1 MSRTAALGFSSLQS
15 VCTNPYSIYRGPPFC
30 KPPRLRACAPAYA
43 EEPRH
48 ESPRHR
54 RKNRRIVSPRAPFP
68 QISKPALDHAR
79 RQGDISQLAYLVMG
93 GRDPAIA
100 FLNGENVVLG
110 GRPLAIATASPEG
123 YVQVVEIIRSGASV
137 PEST

>member
-1 MSRTAALGFSSLQS
+1 MNRPDTAERTVASSRPVRQFHK
-15 VCTNPYSIYRGPPFC
+15 YR
-30 KPPRLRACAPAYA
+30 
-43 EEPRH
+43 
-48 ESPRHR
+48 SPL
-54 RKNRRIVSPRAPFP
+54 S
-68 QISKPALDHAR
+68 LDHAR

-123 YVQVVEIIRSGASV
+123 YVQVAEIIRSGASV

>member
-1 MSRTAALGFSSLQS
+1 MNRPDTAERTVASSRPVRHFHK
-15 VCTNPYSIYRGPPFC
+15 YR
-30 KPPRLRACAPAYA
+30 
-43 EEPRH
+43 
-48 ESPRHR
+48 SPL
-54 RKNRRIVSPRAPFP
+54 S
-68 QISKPALDHAR
+68 LDHAR

-123 YVQVVEIIRSGASV
+123 YVQVAEIIRSGASV